1 MSQEDR
7 DYLLTRAAQERAL
20 AEQASDEI
28 VREIH
33 EKLAH
38 AYEVRASGSELTAR
52 AANHVYGATSAD
64 GQSS

>member
-20 AEQASDEI
+20 ARQASDEI
-28 VREIH
+28 VRGIH

-38 AYEVRASGSELTAR
+38 EYEVRADVREVTAK
-52 AANHVYGATSAD
+52 ADNDVIGLTSAD